1 MSNNTNKDNPN
12 IDLVAGKYV
21 SELINN
27 SQRLSMF
34 DKLKAVVD
42 IVRSR
47 NQATKDGE
55 YLGCLL
61 DTVKRDAEY
70 LHDIYGENSKFFSDI
85 IKEHGKSKVSKQSTI
100 YECRVHIPELTGMLP
115 WPSQVTINAAK
126 TDPAEAAAETN
137 DAVKRAKE
145 YPDKVAAA
153 FPELMKLLLYPKFYY
168 YNPDTGA
175 PPPGRMCIV
184 KFSDA
189 MPTKGLGI
197 YVKTLSEAWIEVV
210 DDSLS

>member
-85 IKEHGKSKVSKQSTI
+85 IKEHGKSKVSKKSTI

>member
-85 IKEHGKSKVSKQSTI
+85 IKEHGKSKVSKKSTI

-189 MPTKGLGI
+189 MPTTGLGI
-197 YVKTLSEAWIEVV
+197 YVETLSEAWIEVV

>member
-85 IKEHGKSKVSKQSTI
+85 IKEHGKSKVSKKSTI

-197 YVKTLSEAWIEVV
+197 YVETLSEAWIEVV

>member
-21 SELINN
+21 SELMNN

-85 IKEHGKSKVSKQSTI
+85 IKEHGKSKVSKKSTI

-145 YPDKVAAA
+145 YPDKVASA

-197 YVKTLSEAWIEVV
+197 YVETLSEAWIEVV

>member
-85 IKEHGKSKVSKQSTI
+85 IKEHGKSKVAKQSTI